1 MKISIRDLAAK
12 CNLSVSAVSKAL
24 NNYPDISK
32 ETRSLVLK
40 TAQEIGYFPNASART
55 LKTNRSQNLGVLF
68 EPNSPSGMTHP
79 FFSALLES
87 FKAEAEKSGYDL
99 TFINN
104 KIRSGMSYLEHC
116 RYRNVDGAIIV
127 CADFSSKEVEALLSS
142 DIPTVAID
150 YPSET
155 CSCVLSEN
163 KNGMYMLTK
172 HAISL
177 GHKKIAYLHGEEC
190 YVHENRMNGYKEAL
204 MDAGL
209 EIREDYIL
217 PSAYDNPQEAS
228 KAFRAIL
235 SHPDRPT
242 CIMMSDD
249 TAATTAIQIAK
260 SMNLTVPG
268 DISIGGYDGVRLS
281 LMFSPVLSTIKQDT
295 KTLGKTAAE
304 ELIRLIENPASAS
317 MKTITVPVALVPGES
332 IGKIKT

>member
-1 MKISIRDLAAK
+1 MKVNIRDLAAA
-12 CNLSVSAVSKAL
+12 CSLSVSAVSKAL

-32 ETRSLVLK
+32 ETRELVLK
-40 TAQEIGYFPNASART
+40 TAQQMGYFPNASART

-68 EPNSPSGMTHP
+68 EPISPSGMTHP

-87 FKAEAEKSGYDL
+87 FKTEAEKSGYDL

-127 CADFSSKEVEALLSS
+127 CADFTSKEVEALLVS

-150 YPSET
+150 YPSTT
-155 CSCVLSEN
+155 CSCILSEN
-163 KNGMYMLTK
+163 KSGMYMLTK

-190 YVHENRMNGYKEAL
+190 YVHENRLNGYKEAL

-209 EIREDYIL
+209 EVREDYIL
-217 PSAYDNPQEAS
+217 PSAYDNPEEAS
-228 KAFRAIL
+228 KAFKTIL
-235 SHPDRPT
+235 SHPDKPT

-260 SMNLTVPG
+260 MMNLSIPG

-281 LMFSPVLSTIKQDT
+281 LMFSPALSTIKQDT
-295 KTLGKTAAE
+295 FTMGKAAAQ
-304 ELIRLIENPASAS
+304 ELIRLIETAAPTQS
-317 MKTITVPVALVPGES
+317 KTITVPASLVPGES
-332 IGKIKT
+332 IGKIG